1 MLLYMAA
8 RAQLVEDV
16 IRPALDAGRV
26 VIADRYLM
34 ANVAYQGHA
43 GGLDPDH
50 IWQVGMVA
58 TQGTM
63 PDCVF
68 LLDMEPARAGRRMD
82 RPLDRMES
90 RGDEYRQKLRDGF
103 LKEAARCD
111 RTHVIA
117 ADRPIDVVQAEI
129 WRIAA
134 VQLGLASR

>member
-1 MLLYMAA
+1 
-8 RAQLVEDV
+8 
-16 IRPALDAGRV
+16 
-26 VIADRYLM
+26 
-34 ANVAYQGHA
+34 
-43 GGLDPDH
+43 
-50 IWQVGMVA
+50 
-58 TQGTM
+58 
-63 PDCVF
+63 
-68 LLDMEPARAGRRMD
+68 MD